1 MKSGAR
7 ASILIVLAAAL
18 LCTVLSPGGLLAASD
33 DKFKPTPPPQVPA
46 ADFNS
51 VGRKYLDFT
60 FLYADID
67 VVTLMGFG
75 AGLNY
80 VSMYKNLGWNVSGG
94 AFYLTGD
101 DEDGTMDITG
111 VMVPLTANVA
121 FRPYERPNGN
131 CLIFFGGLH
140 YSWTGV
146 YVDMS
151 SGMEIDV
158 SLRTY
163 GPMFGAKAKFMM
175 KPGLA
180 FIPYWVFKYESYDG
194 EVNVDGTVSDLDIDS
209 AAVHLIGFD
218 IEIGAISVGA
228 MLDMISNSDRDMII
242 ISFTYNLD
250 YGEGAAAQPEPAA
263 AKSQKA
269 PQRGR
274 AAK

>member
-1 MKSGAR
+1 MKSGVRKCILALF
-7 ASILIVLAAAL
+7 ASAL
-18 LCTVLSPGGLLAASD
+18 LCVVLSPCTLFAAAE
-33 DKFKPTPPPQVPA
+33 DKFKPTPPPKVPA
-46 ADFNS
+46 ADFETE
-51 VGRKYLDFT
+51 GRKYLDFT
-60 FLYADID
+60 FLYADMD
-67 VVTLMGFG
+67 VVTLKGLG
-75 AGLNY
+75 VGLNY

-111 VMVPLTANVA
+111 VMVPLTANFA
-121 FRPYERPNGN
+121 FRPYERPDGN

-140 YSWTGV
+140 FSWTGV

-151 SGMEIDV
+151 NGMEIDV

-175 KPGLA
+175 RPGLA
-180 FIPYWVFKYESYDG
+180 FVPYYVFKYESYDG
-194 EVNVDGTVSDLDIDS
+194 EVNVDGTVTDLDIDS
-209 AAVHLIGFD
+209 AAIHLIGFD
-218 IEIGAISVGA
+218 IEIGAISIGT

-250 YGEGAAAQPEPAA
+250 YDKGAAAQPETAP